1 MRVTVDIV
9 LFTLR
14 PDGAATLEVLL
25 VERGVPPYEGAWA
38 LPGGFVLADES
49 LETAARRELWEETGV
64 ADVYLEQLYSFGDP
78 GRDPRGR
85 VVTVAY
91 YALVSPDRR
100 PPEAGTDARSAR
112 FWPVAAL
119 PELAFDHAAILAY
132 GLGRLRTKLEWTG
145 VGFELL
151 PPKFTLSELQRLHE
165 AILGRALD
173 KRNFRR
179 WVAAREFVVPLKES
193 RRTGRKPAQLFRFR
207 GR

>member
-14 PDGAATLEVLL
+14 PDASTLEVLL

-38 LPGGFVLADES
+38 LPGGFVHPDES
-49 LETAARRELWEETGV
+49 LEDAARRELREETGV
-64 ADVYLEQLYSFGDP
+64 DSGYLEQLYSFGDP

-100 PPEAGTDARSAR
+100 PPEAGTDARSAK
-112 FWPVAAL
+112 FWPVSAL
-119 PELAFDHAAILAY
+119 PKLAFDHAMILEYA
-132 GLGRLRTKLEWTG
+132 LGRLRTKLEWTG

-165 AILGRALD
+165 AILGRDLD

-179 WVAAREFVVPLKES
+179 WVAARDFVVPLKES

>member
-14 PDGAATLEVLL
+14 PDAASLEVLL

-38 LPGGFVLADES
+38 LPGGFVHPDES
-49 LETAARRELWEETGV
+49 LEDAARRELREETGV
-64 ADVYLEQLYSFGDP
+64 DSGYLEQLYSFGDP

-91 YALVSPDRR
+91 YALVSADRR
-100 PPEAGTDARSAR
+100 PPEAGTDARSAK

-119 PELAFDHAAILAY
+119 PALAFDHAMILEYA
-132 GLGRLRTKLEWTG
+132 LGRLRTKLEWTS

-165 AILGRALD
+165 AILGRELD

-179 WVAAREFVVPLKES
+179 WVAARDFVVPLKET